1 MLHNDRLSLYS
12 MFDQIFEIDSKY
24 ENTFE
29 TLIASLY
36 NNDVD
41 LQSLTSD
48 ELLEKD
54 YQINTE
60 NSLISFWHKCCT
72 S

>member
-41 LQSLTSD
+41 LQSFTSD

>member
-1 MLHNDRLSLYS
+1 MLDNDRLSLYS

-36 NNDVD
+36 NNDID

>member
-1 MLHNDRLSLYS
+1 MLDNDRLSLYS